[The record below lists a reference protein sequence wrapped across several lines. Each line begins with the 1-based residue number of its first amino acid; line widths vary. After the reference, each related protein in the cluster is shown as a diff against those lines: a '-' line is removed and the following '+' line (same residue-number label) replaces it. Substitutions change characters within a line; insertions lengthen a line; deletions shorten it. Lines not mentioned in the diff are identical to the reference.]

1 MKKTAVITGGSGG
14 IGLAASSVFVQAGWD
29 VIALDVRAPAEVYPG
44 VEFHQIDVSDPT
56 AVEQFYANLAGSI
69 DKVHALVNN
78 AAIQIC
84 KPLVKMTVDEW
95 DKIMNVNL
103 RAAFLMVKWGYPLLK
118 EGKGAIVNVSSV
130 HAVATSV
137 EMAAYAASKGG
148 LAALTRAMAL
158 EFAADGVRANA
169 LLPGAVDTEMLRDG
183 LNRGHVSGDSIDE
196 RLLDLGRRT
205 VMGRVGLPEELARAI
220 YFMADAEQSAFMTGQ
235 TMTVDGGATA
245 RLSTE

>member
-1 MKKTAVITGGSGG
+1 MKKTAIITGGSGG
-14 IGLAASSVFVQAGWD
+14 IGLAAGAAFVQAGWD
-29 VIALDVRAPAEVYPG
+29 VVALDVRAPAELPPG
-44 VEFHQIDVSDPT
+44 VGFHQVDVSDP
-56 AVEQFYANLAGSI
+56 ASVETFYADLAGSI
-69 DKVHALVNN
+69 AEFHALVNN

-118 EGKGAIVNVSSV
+118 NGKGAIVNVSSV
-130 HAVATSV
+130 HAVATSI
-137 EMAAYAASKGG
+137 EIAAYAASKGG
-148 LAALTRAMAL
+148 LVALTRAMAL
-158 EFAADGVRANA
+158 EFAPDGVRANT

-183 LNRGHVSGDSIDE
+183 LSRGHVTGDSIDE
-196 RLLDLGRRT
+196 QLLDLGRRT
-205 VMGRVGLPEELARAI
+205 VIGRVGQPEEIARAI

-235 TMTVDGGATA
+235 TLTVDGGATA

>member
-1 MKKTAVITGGSGG
+1 
-14 IGLAASSVFVQAGWD
+14 
-29 VIALDVRAPAEVYPG
+29 
-44 VEFHQIDVSDPT
+44 
-56 AVEQFYANLAGSI
+56 
-69 DKVHALVNN
+69 
-78 AAIQIC
+78 
-84 KPLVKMTVDEW
+84 
-95 DKIMNVNL
+95 
-103 RAAFLMVKWGYPLLK
+103 
-118 EGKGAIVNVSSV
+118 VSSV